1 MCIAAHV
8 QLVQQLEEKDKLL
21 QEARDEQLQLRQQ
34 TDQIIQNLKG
44 ENEVL
49 RQKLFQFDGQMKQ
62 LQTQQAQQTHHSE
75 FWEVSRE
82 EVDLDIQKFLGTG
95 AWGFVVEGT
104 FRGQQ
109 VAVKCM
115 HDMIRSPE
123 FVEVM
128 RKEIGIMAQVRH
140 PNLVLLIAAVMD
152 AENDPLIVT
161 ELLDISLRKA
171 YEKKRL
177 QGSSKLSIFRDIAA
191 ALNYLHLHHCGEII
205 HRDVSSANVLLEAKP
220 NNQWK
225 AKLSDF
231 GSAKLAIEAKST
243 APGAPVYS
251 APELK
256 KGMGIRQTAKL
267 DVFSYG
273 ILLCEVTVEQFPRE
287 ESLPSMIQV
296 VQGKWAFIHLLIT
309 SCIQD
314 HPDRRPTMSYVL
326 SELNKLKS

>member
-1 MCIAAHV
+1 MAEK
-8 QLVQQLEEKDKLL
+8 EELL
-21 QEARDEQLQLRQQ
+21 QAARGEQLQLRQQ
-34 TDQIIQNLKG
+34 TLEKDRFIQDLLNEKEALRRQVSLYGEQIQS
-44 ENEVL
+44 
-49 RQKLFQFDGQMKQ
+49 
-62 LQTQQAQQTHHSE
+62 QQAQQSDHSKL
-75 FWEVSRE
+75 WEVPRI
-82 EVDLDIQKFLGTG
+82 EVNLNMQKILGTG

-109 VAVKCM
+109 VAVKCL
-115 HDMIRSPE
+115 HDMIRSPRI
-123 FVEVM
+123 VGLI

-140 PNLVLLIAAVMD
+140 PNLVLLIAAVID
-152 AENDPLIVT
+152 TKNDPLIVT

-231 GSAKLAIEAKST
+231 GSAKLAIEAKTT

-267 DVFSYG
+267 DVYSYG

-287 ESLPSMIQV
+287 ESLPSMVQV
-296 VQGKWAFIHLLIT
+296 VQGKWSFIHLLIT
-309 SCIQD
+309 LCIQD

-326 SELNKLKS
+326 SEFNKLQS

>member
-1 MCIAAHV
+1 M
-8 QLVQQLEEKDKLL
+8 
-21 QEARDEQLQLRQQ
+21 
-34 TDQIIQNLKG
+34 DQIIQSSQG
-44 ENEVL
+44 EKEEW
-49 RQKLFQFDGQMKQ
+49 R
-62 LQTQQAQQTHHSE
+62 QQTYEKDRIIQNLQSEKEALRRQISLGGQIQSQQTNQSE

-82 EVDLDIQKFLGTG
+82 EISLNMQKFLGTG

-115 HDMIRSPE
+115 HDMIRSPK

-128 RKEIGIMAQVRH
+128 RKEIAIMAQVRH
-140 PNLVLLIAAVMD
+140 PNLVLLIAAVLD
-152 AENDPLIVT
+152 IENDPLIVT

-191 ALNYLHLHHCGEII
+191 ALNYLHLHQSGEII

-251 APELK
+251 APEVRK
-256 KGMGIRQTAKL
+256 EMGIRQTPKV
-267 DVFSYG
+267 DVYSYG
-273 ILLCEVTVEQFPRE
+273 ILLCEVTVEQFPDE
-287 ESLPSMIQV
+287 ESLPSMMKV
-296 VQGKWAFIHLLIT
+296 VQGKWAFMHRLIK
-309 SCIQD
+309 SCVQ
-314 HPDRRPTMSYVL
+314 HRPDRRPAMSYVL
-326 SELNKLKS
+326 SEFNKL